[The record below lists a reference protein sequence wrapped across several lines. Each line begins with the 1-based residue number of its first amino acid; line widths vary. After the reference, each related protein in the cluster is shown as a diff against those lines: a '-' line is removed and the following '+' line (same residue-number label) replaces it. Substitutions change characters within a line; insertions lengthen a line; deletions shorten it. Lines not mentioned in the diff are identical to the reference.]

1 MGFVNYKEQNI
12 FLKISSVILGICI
25 ITMLDFDIFLLYLFI
40 SFIFLC
46 PQIELFKYW
55 LSVLLKLL
63 PFFSSI
69 LFLAILFKLDII
81 AQLKLI
87 MKISALILLSVY
99 LIKTSTTD
107 DLISMVR
114 ENKNF
119 ETLVKY
125 VILTINFIP
134 FFYNNF
140 VENYKIEKNIIET
153 FSKSVHETYDKK
165 DQVVEL
171 TVKSFNKKKSASFL
185 NFPNAVLE
193 IYIMFQILLFSIKF

>member
-1 MGFVNYKEQNI
+1 MLAFV
-12 FLKISSVILGICI
+12 F
-25 ITMLDFDIFLLYLFI
+25 
-40 SFIFLC
+40 
-46 PQIELFKYW
+46 
-55 LSVLLKLL
+55 
-63 PFFSSI
+63 SI

-107 DLISMVR
+107 DLISMVGK
-114 ENKNF
+114 NKNF
-119 ETLVKY
+119 ETIVKY

>member
-107 DLISMVR
+107 DLISMVGK
-114 ENKNF
+114 NKNF
-119 ETLVKY
+119 ETIVKY

>member
-1 MGFVNYKEQNI
+1 M
-12 FLKISSVILGICI
+12 
-25 ITMLDFDIFLLYLFI
+25 
-40 SFIFLC
+40 
-46 PQIELFKYW
+46 
-55 LSVLLKLL
+55 
-63 PFFSSI
+63 
-69 LFLAILFKLDII
+69 
-81 AQLKLI
+81 
-87 MKISALILLSVY
+87 
-99 LIKTSTTD
+99 
-107 DLISMVR
+107 
-114 ENKNF
+114 
-119 ETLVKY
+119 
-125 VILTINFIP
+125 INVP